1 MSKSLHEYGAQV
13 LWQRAAHEAFT
24 DNRYS
29 RRHVLHFDGGTE
41 VAGSSSPS
49 VVPLPLSDAA
59 AVDPEEAFI
68 ASLAACHM
76 LWFLSIAA
84 QQGYVVDRYSDAATG
99 VMTRNATGK
108 LWMSLVTLRPEVAF
122 CGGDGPTGNDLLHLH
137 HRAHMECFIANSVKS
152 EVRCEPVSRSSAR

>member
-1 MSKSLHEYGAQV
+1 MSKSPHEYGVQV
-13 LWQRAAHEAFT
+13 LWQRAAHETFT

-29 RRHVLHFDGGTE
+29 RRHALHFDGGTE

-59 AVDPEEAFI
+59 AVDPEEAFV
-68 ASLAACHM
+68 AALAACHM

-84 QQGYVVDRYSDAATG
+84 QQGYVVDRYSDSAIG
-99 VMTRNATGK
+99 VMTRNAAGK
-108 LWMSLVTLRPEVAF
+108 LWISCVTLRPDVRF
-122 CGGDGPTGNDLLHLH
+122 GGEHGPSGDDLRQLH

-152 EVRCEPVSRSSAR
+152 EVRCEPVSHSSAR

>member
-1 MSKSLHEYGAQV
+1 MTRPVTNS
-13 LWQRAAHEAFT
+13 
-24 DNRYS
+24 
-29 RRHVLHFDGGTE
+29 
-41 VAGSSSPS
+41 
-49 VVPLPLSDAA
+49 
-59 AVDPEEAFI
+59 
-68 ASLAACHM
+68 
-76 LWFLSIAA
+76 WFLSIAA

-122 CGGDGPTGNDLLHLH
+122 CGGDGPTGNDLLQLH